1 MTFTLQDYLARL
13 HPGQWFGFDSKEPN
27 YENLVMLGEYSKPT
41 EQECNEGIAALQ
53 AEHNW
58 LSARTASMADGGY
71 GTWAEQL
78 EMIGEQG
85 MTVYQAHIA
94 TVKSNHPKPE

>member
-1 MTFTLQDYLARL
+1 MTFTLQDYLVQL

-41 EQECNEGIAALQ
+41 EQECNDGIAAMQ
-53 AEHNW
+53 AEHDW
-58 LSARTASMADGGY
+58 LSARLADMKDGGY
-71 GTWAEQL
+71 GSITEQL

-85 MTVYQAHIA
+85 MDVYQTHVQ
-94 TVKSNHPKPE
+94 TVKTNNPKA